1 MSEYRA
7 PIRDMLF
14 VLNELAELDGIAQM
28 PGCEEASADV
38 VTAVLEEAS
47 RFAEEVLSPLN
58 RVGDREGAR
67 FQDGQVTMPKGFK
80 EAYKLFAESGWT
92 ALGRKIG
99 VGRAGLADSGGD
111 TGHRDVE
118 IGKSCVFAVP
128 LAHRRRY

>member
-1 MSEYRA
+1 MSTYIA
-7 PIRDMLF
+7 PIRDMQF
-14 VLNELAELDGIAQM
+14 VLNEIAGLEEICALPGNEECSVELVESILD
-28 PGCEEASADV
+28 EASKFA
-38 VTAVLEEAS
+38 TGVLD
-47 RFAEEVLSPLN
+47 PIN
-58 RVGDREGAR
+58 KVGDRVGHVCK
-67 FQDGQVTMPKGFK
+67 DGVVTTAEGFK